1 MKKWKY
7 GIGRIDEHTMRDHL
21 FPPSHESLA
30 LVCGPPPMVEA
41 CLLNLFKFGYDEECV
56 FEF

>member
-1 MKKWKY
+1 MKDWKY
-7 GIGRIDEHTMRDHL
+7 GIGRIDEHSMRDHL
-21 FPPSHESLA
+21 FAPSSDSLA

-41 CLLNLFKFGYDEECV
+41 CLGNLMKFGYDDESV